1 MDRAIIHLNVA
12 DFAVAVERVV
22 DSRLKNR
29 PVIIAPEGAARSVVY
44 DMSDDA
50 FLVGVRKGMPL
61 RRALRICKDA
71 FVLPP
76 HQDRY
81 ERAMKAF
88 FKHTLPYSPLTE
100 TGGDDGHLFVD
111 VTGSHRLF
119 GPPMDV
125 AWRLRKEIRKDLG
138 LDPIWS
144 VAPNKLVAKV
154 ATRLVKPTGE
164 YIVAAGEEETFLAPL
179 PLYLI
184 PGIEKDD
191 FLRLAEFDFTKVSQV
206 VSLSL
211 KQLQILF
218 GNRSNF
224 LYDTLRGIDFSPV
237 FPAENNKP
245 IISLDHEFGDDTNDI
260 AKVESVLYR
269 LVEKSG
275 KQLRHGCLA
284 ARRLA
289 LVIGYSDG
297 LRCIRQ
303 KKADPATSNDMVLFD
318 LAREILGLAWF
329 RRVRIRHL
337 RLICDRLIFPP
348 AHQLEI
354 FPQSFEKNRRRSS
367 LMKAI
372 DSIRSR
378 FGDHAIRTGRTWGD
392 KKDKISGLRCNAG
405 FVSSPG
411 RPL

>member
-1 MDRAIIHLNVA
+1 MYRTIIHLNVA

-22 DSRLKNR
+22 DSRLKDR
-29 PVIIAPEGAARSVVY
+29 PVIIAPEGAARSAVY
-44 DMSDDA
+44 DMSDEA
-50 FLVGVRKGMPL
+50 FRAGVRKGMEL
-61 RRALRICKDA
+61 RRARRLCKDA

-88 FKHTLPYSPLTE
+88 FKRVLPYSPLTE
-100 TGGDDGHLFVD
+100 TGESDGHIFVD
-111 VTGSHRLF
+111 MTGSHRLF

-125 AWRLRKEIRKDLG
+125 AWTLRKEIRKDLG

-164 YIVAAGEEETFLAPL
+164 YIVAAGEEENFLLPL
-179 PLYLI
+179 PVYLI

-191 FLRLAEFDFTKVSQV
+191 LLRLAEFDFKKVSQV
-206 VSLSL
+206 ISLSV
-211 KQLQILF
+211 KQLQVLF
-218 GNRSNF
+218 GNRSRF
-224 LYDTLRGIDFSPV
+224 LYETVRGIDSSPV
-237 FPAENNKP
+237 LSAGNSAPG
-245 IISLDHEFGDDTNDI
+245 ISLDHEFGDDTNDV

-275 KQLRHGCLA
+275 KQLRHKRLA

-289 LVIGYSDG
+289 LMIDYSDG

-303 KKADPATSNDMVLFD
+303 KKADPATANDMALFD
-318 LAREILGLAWF
+318 LAREVLGLAWF
-329 RRVRIRHL
+329 RRIRIRHI

-354 FPQSFEKNRRRSS
+354 FPQSFEKNRRRIH
-367 LMKAI
+367 LMEAI
-372 DSIRSR
+372 DSVRGR
-378 FGDHAIRTGRTWGD
+378 FGDHSIRVGRTFAWQ
-392 KKDKISGLRCNAG
+392 
-405 FVSSPG
+405 
-411 RPL
+411 

>member
-1 MDRAIIHLNVA
+1 MDRAVIHLNVA

-29 PVIIAPEGAARSVVY
+29 PVIIAPEGAARSAVY
-44 DMSDDA
+44 DMSNEA
-50 FLVGVRKGMPL
+50 FLAGVRKGMAL
-61 RRALRICKDA
+61 RQALRICKDA

-88 FKHTLPYSPLTE
+88 FKHTLPYSPLIE
-100 TGGDDGHLFVD
+100 TGEGDGHIFMD
-111 VTGSHRLF
+111 VTASRRLF

-125 AWRLRKEIRKDLG
+125 AWRLRNKIRKDLG

-164 YIVAAGEEETFLAPL
+164 YIVAAGEEENFLAPL
-179 PLYLI
+179 PVYFI

-191 FLRLAEFDFTKVSQV
+191 LLRLSEFDFTKVSQV
-206 VSLSL
+206 VSLSM
-211 KQLQILF
+211 KQLQVLF
-218 GNRSNF
+218 GNRSRF
-224 LYDTLRGIDFSPV
+224 LYETVRGIDFSPV
-237 FPAENNKP
+237 LPAEKSVP
-245 IISLDHEFGDDTNDI
+245 RILLDHEFGDDTNDI

-275 KQLRHGCLA
+275 KQLRHRHLA
-284 ARRLA
+284 ARCLV
-289 LVIGYSDG
+289 LVIDYSDG

-303 KKADPATSNDMVLFD
+303 KKADPATANDMALFD
-318 LAREILGLAWF
+318 LAREVLGLAWF
-329 RRVRIRHL
+329 RRVRIRHM

-354 FPQSFEKNRRRSS
+354 FPQSFEKNRRRIS
-367 LMKAI
+367 LMESI

-378 FGDHAIRTGRTWGD
+378 FGNHAIRVGRT
-392 KKDKISGLRCNAG
+392 IACQ
-405 FVSSPG
+405 
-411 RPL
+411 

>member
-1 MDRAIIHLNVA
+1 MDRAVIHLNVA

-29 PVIIAPEGAARSVVY
+29 PVIIAPEDAMRSAVY
-44 DMSDDA
+44 DMSDEA
-50 FLVGVRKGMPL
+50 YLAGVRKRMAL
-61 RRALRICKDA
+61 RRALRICRDA

-88 FKHTLPYSPLTE
+88 FKRTLPYSPLTE
-100 TGGDDGHLFVD
+100 TGEGDGHIFMD
-111 VTGSHRLF
+111 VTASRRLF

-125 AWRLRKEIRKDLG
+125 AWRLRKEVRKDLG

-144 VAPNKLVAKV
+144 LAPNKLVAKV

-164 YIVAAGEEETFLAPL
+164 YIVAAGEEENFLAPL
-179 PLYLI
+179 PVYLI

-191 FLRLAEFDFTKVSQV
+191 LAHLAEFNFTKVFQV
-206 VSLSL
+206 MSLSL
-211 KQLQILF
+211 KQLQVLF
-218 GNRSNF
+218 GNRSQF
-224 LYDTLRGIDFSPV
+224 LYDTVRGIDFSPV
-237 FPAENNKP
+237 LPAEKSVP
-245 IISLDHEFGDDTNDI
+245 KILLDHEFGDDTNDV
-260 AKVESVLYR
+260 AKVESALYS

-275 KQLRHGCLA
+275 KWLRHQRLA

-289 LVIGYSDG
+289 LMIDYSDG

-303 KKADPATSNDMVLFD
+303 KKADPATANDMALFD
-318 LAREILGLAWF
+318 LAREVLGLAWF
-329 RRVRIRHL
+329 RRVRIRHM

-354 FPQSFEKNRRRSS
+354 FPQSFEKNRRRTS
-367 LMKAI
+367 LMETI
-372 DSIRSR
+372 DSIRGR
-378 FGDHAIRTGRTWGD
+378 FGDHAIRVGKTFAWQ
-392 KKDKISGLRCNAG
+392 
-405 FVSSPG
+405 
-411 RPL
+411 

>member
-1 MDRAIIHLNVA
+1 MDRAVIHLNVA

-29 PVIIAPEGAARSVVY
+29 PVIIAPEGAARSAVY
-44 DMSDDA
+44 DMSDEA
-50 FLVGVRKGMPL
+50 FLAGVRKGMAL

-88 FKHTLPYSPLTE
+88 FKHTLPYSPLIE
-100 TGGDDGHLFVD
+100 TGEGDGHIFMD
-111 VTGSHRLF
+111 VTASRRLF

-125 AWRLRKEIRKDLG
+125 AWRLRNKIRKDLG

-144 VAPNKLVAKV
+144 LASNKLVAKV

-164 YIVAAGEEETFLAPL
+164 YIVAAGEEESFLAPL
-179 PLYLI
+179 PVYLI

-191 FLRLAEFDFTKVSQV
+191 LLRLSEFDFTKVSQV
-206 VSLSL
+206 VSLSM
-211 KQLQILF
+211 KQLRVLF
-218 GNRSNF
+218 GNRSRF
-224 LYDTLRGIDFSPV
+224 LCETVRGIDFSPV
-237 FPAENNKP
+237 LPAEKSVP
-245 IISLDHEFGDDTNDI
+245 RILLDHDFGDDTNDI
-260 AKVESVLYR
+260 AKVERALYG

-275 KQLRHGCLA
+275 KQLRHWHLA
-284 ARRLA
+284 ARCLV
-289 LVIGYSDG
+289 LVIDYSDG
-297 LRCIRQ
+297 LRCVRQ
-303 KKADPATSNDMVLFD
+303 KKADPATANDMALFD
-318 LAREILGLAWF
+318 LARQVLGLAWF
-329 RRVRIRHL
+329 RRVRIRHM

-354 FPQSFEKNRRRSS
+354 FPQSFEKNRRRVR
-367 LMKAI
+367 LMESI

-378 FGDHAIRTGRTWGD
+378 FGDHSIKVGRTLAWQ
-392 KKDKISGLRCNAG
+392 
-405 FVSSPG
+405 
-411 RPL
+411 

>member
-1 MDRAIIHLNVA
+1 MNRAIIHLNVA

-29 PVIIAPEGAARSVVY
+29 PVIIAPEGAARSAVY
-44 DMSDDA
+44 DMSDEA
-50 FLVGVRKGMPL
+50 YLAGVRKGMAL

-88 FKHTLPYSPLTE
+88 FKRALPYSPLTE
-100 TGGDDGHLFVD
+100 TGESDGHIFVD
-111 VTGSHRLF
+111 MTGANRLF

-125 AWRLRKEIRKDLG
+125 AWRLRKEIRKNLG
-138 LDPIWS
+138 FDPIWA

-164 YIVAAGEEETFLAPL
+164 YIVAAGEEENFLAPL
-179 PLYLI
+179 PVYLI
-184 PGIEKDD
+184 PGIEKND
-191 FLRLAEFDFTKVSQV
+191 FLHLAEFNFTKVSQV
-206 VSLSL
+206 AALSL
-211 KQLQILF
+211 KQLHVLF
-218 GNRSNF
+218 GNRSKF
-224 LYDTLRGIDFSPV
+224 LYETVRGIDFSPV
-237 FPAENNKP
+237 LPAGKSKL
-245 IISLDHEFGDDTNDI
+245 IIVLDHEFGDDTNDV
-260 AKVESVLYR
+260 AKVESALYA

-275 KQLRHGCLA
+275 KQLRHQRLT

-289 LVIGYSDG
+289 LVIDYADG

-303 KKADPATSNDMVLFD
+303 KKADPATANDMALFD
-318 LAREILGLAWF
+318 LAKEVLGLAWF
-329 RRVRIRHL
+329 RRVRIRHM

-354 FPQSFEKNRRRSS
+354 FPQSFEKNRRRIR
-367 LMKAI
+367 LMDAI
-372 DSIRSR
+372 DSIRNR
-378 FGDHAIRTGRTWGD
+378 FGDHSIRVGRTLVWQ
-392 KKDKISGLRCNAG
+392 
-405 FVSSPG
+405 
-411 RPL
+411 

>member
-1 MDRAIIHLNVA
+1 MDRAVIHLNVA

-29 PVIIAPEGAARSVVY
+29 PVIIAPEGAARSAVY
-44 DMSDDA
+44 DMSNEA
-50 FLVGVRKGMPL
+50 FLAGVRKGMAL
-61 RRALRICKDA
+61 RQALRICKDA

-88 FKHTLPYSPLTE
+88 FKHTLPYSPLIE
-100 TGGDDGHLFVD
+100 TGEGDGHIFMD
-111 VTGSHRLF
+111 VTASRRLF

-125 AWRLRKEIRKDLG
+125 AWRLRNKIRKDLG

-164 YIVAAGEEETFLAPL
+164 YIVAAGEEENFLAPL
-179 PLYLI
+179 SVYFI

-191 FLRLAEFDFTKVSQV
+191 LLRLSEFDFTKVSQV
-206 VSLSL
+206 VSLSM
-211 KQLQILF
+211 KQLQVLF
-218 GNRSNF
+218 GNRSRF
-224 LYDTLRGIDFSPV
+224 LYETVRGIDFSPV
-237 FPAENNKP
+237 LPAEKSVP
-245 IISLDHEFGDDTNDI
+245 RILLDHEFGDDTNDI

-275 KQLRHGCLA
+275 KQLRHRHLA
-284 ARRLA
+284 ARCLV
-289 LVIGYSDG
+289 LVIDYSDG

-303 KKADPATSNDMVLFD
+303 KKADPATANDMALFD
-318 LAREILGLAWF
+318 LAREVLGLAWF
-329 RRVRIRHL
+329 RRVRIRHM

-354 FPQSFEKNRRRSS
+354 FPQSFEKNRRRIS
-367 LMKAI
+367 LMESI

-378 FGDHAIRTGRTWGD
+378 FGNHAIRVGRT
-392 KKDKISGLRCNAG
+392 IACQ
-405 FVSSPG
+405 
-411 RPL
+411 

>member
-1 MDRAIIHLNVA
+1 MDRAVIHLNVA

-29 PVIIAPEGAARSVVY
+29 PVIIAPEGAARSAVY
-44 DMSDDA
+44 DMSNEA
-50 FLVGVRKGMPL
+50 FLDGVRKGMAL
-61 RRALRICKDA
+61 RQALRICKDA
-71 FVLPP
+71 FVRPP

-81 ERAMKAF
+81 ERAMKAL
-88 FKHTLPYSPLTE
+88 FKHTLPYSPLIE
-100 TGGDDGHLFVD
+100 TGEGDGHIFMD
-111 VTGSHRLF
+111 VTASRRLF

-125 AWRLRKEIRKDLG
+125 AWRLRNKIRKDLG

-164 YIVAAGEEETFLAPL
+164 YIVAAGEEENFLAPL
-179 PLYLI
+179 PVYFI

-191 FLRLAEFDFTKVSQV
+191 LLRLSEFDFTKVSQV
-206 VSLSL
+206 VSLSM
-211 KQLQILF
+211 KQLQVLF
-218 GNRSNF
+218 GNRSRF
-224 LYDTLRGIDFSPV
+224 LYETVRGIDFSPV
-237 FPAENNKP
+237 LPAEKSVAR
-245 IISLDHEFGDDTNDI
+245 ILLDHEFGDDTNDI

-275 KQLRHGCLA
+275 KQLRHRHLA
-284 ARRLA
+284 ARCLV
-289 LVIGYSDG
+289 LVIDYSDG

-303 KKADPATSNDMVLFD
+303 KKADPATANDMALFD
-318 LAREILGLAWF
+318 LAREVLGLAWF
-329 RRVRIRHL
+329 RRVRIRHM

-354 FPQSFEKNRRRSS
+354 FLQSFEKNRRRIS
-367 LMKAI
+367 LMESI

-378 FGDHAIRTGRTWGD
+378 FGNHAIRVGRT
-392 KKDKISGLRCNAG
+392 IACQ
-405 FVSSPG
+405 
-411 RPL
+411 

>member
-1 MDRAIIHLNVA
+1 MGRAIIHLNVA
-12 DFAVAVERVV
+12 DFAVAVERVM
-22 DSRLKNR
+22 DSRLKDR
-29 PVIIAPEGAARSVVY
+29 PVIIAPEGAARSAVY
-44 DMSDDA
+44 DMSEEA
-50 FLVGVRKGMPL
+50 FLAGVRKGMAL

-100 TGGDDGHLFVD
+100 TGKGDGHLFID

-125 AWRLRKEIRKDLG
+125 AWRLRKEIRQALG

-164 YIVAAGEEETFLAPL
+164 YIVAVGEEEKFLAPL
-179 PLYLI
+179 PLSLI

-191 FLRLAEFDFTKVSQV
+191 FLRLVEFDFTKVSQV

-211 KQLQILF
+211 KQLRVLF
-218 GNRSNF
+218 GNRSKF

-237 FPAENNKP
+237 LPEGNTESG
-245 IISLDHEFGDDTNDI
+245 ILLDHEFGDDTNDV
-260 AKVESVLYR
+260 ANVESVLYR

-275 KQLRHGCLA
+275 KQLRHRRLA
-284 ARRLA
+284 ARRVA

-303 KKADPATSNDMVLFD
+303 KKADPATANDMALFD
-318 LAREILGLAWF
+318 LAREVLVLAWF
-329 RRVRIRHL
+329 RRIRIRHI

-348 AHQLEI
+348 AHQLEL
-354 FPQSFEKNRRRSS
+354 FPQSFEKNRRRIS

-372 DSIRSR
+372 DSVRSR
-378 FGDHAIRTGRTWGD
+378 FGDHAIRTGRTRVD
-392 KKDKISGLRCNAG
+392 SCACRK
-405 FVSSPG
+405 
-411 RPL
+411 

>member
-22 DSRLKNR
+22 DSRLKDR
-29 PVIIAPEGAARSVVY
+29 PVIIAPEGAVRSAVY
-44 DMSDDA
+44 DMSDEA
-50 FLVGVRKGMPL
+50 YLAGVRKGMAL
-61 RRALRICKDA
+61 RRALRICRDA

-88 FKHTLPYSPLTE
+88 FNRTLPYSPLTE
-100 TGGDDGHLFVD
+100 TGEVDGHVFLD
-111 VTGSHRLF
+111 MTGSHRLF

-125 AWRLRKEIRKDLG
+125 AWRLRKEIRKVLG

-164 YIVAAGEEETFLAPL
+164 YIVAAGEEENFLAPL
-179 PLYLI
+179 PVYLI

-191 FLRLAEFDFTKVSQV
+191 LLHLAEFDFTKVSQV
-206 VSLSL
+206 ISLSL
-211 KQLQILF
+211 EQLRVLF
-218 GNRSNF
+218 GNRSQF
-224 LYDTLRGIDFSPV
+224 LYETVRGIDFSPV
-237 FPAENNKP
+237 LPVGNNKP
-245 IISLDHEFGDDTNDI
+245 VVSLDHEFGDDTNDV
-260 AKVESVLYR
+260 AKVESVLYC

-275 KQLRHGCLA
+275 KRLRDQCLT

-289 LVIGYSDG
+289 LVIDYSDG

-303 KKADPATSNDMVLFD
+303 KKADPATANDMALFD
-318 LAREILGLAWF
+318 LAREVLGLAWF
-329 RRVRIRHL
+329 RRVRIRHM

-354 FPQSFEKNRRRSS
+354 FPQSIEKNRRRTR
-367 LMKAI
+367 LVDAI

-378 FGDHAIRTGRTWGD
+378 FGDHSIRVGRTFA
-392 KKDKISGLRCNAG
+392 CQ
-405 FVSSPG
+405 
-411 RPL
+411 